1 MIKVL
6 FFASLREE
14 LNCAQLEQPFEAG
27 LQLSA
32 LVAQLIQERGE
43 PWRKALEQDNL
54 IRSVNQQVVTDDVE
68 LHDGD
73 EVALFPP
80 VTGG

>member
-14 LNCAQLEQPFEAG
+14 LECAQLDRPFEPG

-32 LVAQLIQERGE
+32 LVDQLIQERGDR
-43 PWRKALEQDNL
+43 WRIALEQDNL
-54 IRSVNQQVVTDDVE
+54 IRSVNQQVVTDDVA
-68 LHDGD
+68 LQDGD